1 MLLYSILHLSGVKAV
16 NAKYE
21 RAPTARRRI
30 VIHQATR
37 PGWPMIVFRTPKG
50 WTGPKLVDGKLV
62 EGTWRAHQVPIAHLE
77 NPEHLK
83 QLEEWMKS
91 YIPGELFD

>member
-1 MLLYSILHLSGVKAV
+1 
-16 NAKYE
+16 
-21 RAPTARRRI
+21 
-30 VIHQATR
+30 
-37 PGWPMIVFRTPKG
+37 MIVFRTPKG
-50 WTGPKLVDGKLV
+50 WTGPKLVDGKPV

-91 YIPGELFD
+91 YRPGELFDEKMNS